1 MLLAMCCVVE
11 LLVEKM
17 VLDFDF
23 GVGFK
28 VIREKHNWDRNLV

>member
-1 MLLAMCCVVE
+1 MVK
-11 LLVEKM
+11 LLVKKM

-28 VIREKHNWDRNLV
+28 VIRKKHYWDWNLV